1 MKNLQYIHWD
11 YEYKEGEITGK
22 DKECKKWEVIGDG
35 EMDDKMKDGEASLEF
50 KQSYYYHNYNVDE
63 NGKMKIKLSEKSE
76 KN

>member
-1 MKNLQYIHWD
+1 
-11 YEYKEGEITGK
+11 
-22 DKECKKWEVIGDG
+22 
-35 EMDDKMKDGEASLEF
+35 MDDKMNDGEASLEF